1 MAKPEARRLLNTRM
15 AMPPAHLAKVFL
27 VDPMTSRRSHPF
39 SVRKPVTAA
48 KNTCKSFAG
57 WRLFH
62 PKVGA
67 LLAFM
72 ALSAMLMLPAQAAEW
87 NIDQLMHSL
96 AQTKS
101 GHVSFVEEKFI
112 TMLEKPIESSG
123 RLRFIAPD
131 TLEMHTLKPK
141 TEVMFVQGD
150 TLTMDHQGIQLQDHP
165 ELLAFIDS
173 IRGTLTGNRQM
184 LEQFFSLSLEGSENN
199 WTLTMLPK
207 QKKVA
212 DVIQHIL
219 VNGSDNTVTSIDV
232 LKTNHDRSLITI
244 NKAVSP

>member
-1 MAKPEARRLLNTRM
+1 MAKPEAHRRLNTRM
-15 AMPPAHLAKVFL
+15 AMPPIPLANVFL
-27 VDPMTSRRSHPF
+27 KDQMTLRRSYPF
-39 SVRKPVTAA
+39 SLRKSVTAA
-48 KNTCKSFAG
+48 TNAYKYFSG
-57 WRLFH
+57 WRIFH
-62 PKVGA
+62 RRIAA

-101 GHVSFVEEKFI
+101 GHASFVEEKFI
-112 TMLEKPIESSG
+112 AMLEKPIESSG

-131 TLEMHTLKPK
+131 TMEMHTLKPK
-141 TEVMFVQGD
+141 IEVMFVQGD
-150 TLTMDHQGIQLQDHP
+150 TLTMDHQGIQLQGHP

-184 LEQFFSLSLEGSENN
+184 LEQFFSLSLDGSENN

-212 DVIQHIL
+212 DIIQHIL
-219 VNGSDNTVTSIDV
+219 VNGSGHTVTSIDV